1 MMQKETAILY
11 SSLSVEQK
19 KEILTNLDKH
29 KKMQIG
35 FYSPVY
41 SIIINN
47 EKYDYRFRS
56 KLNKDKKE
64 ITIIFS
70 SNEKYHKPYSK
81 GNIIN
86 FYDNELKKTLKIYK
100 KLVEEELDAQ
110 INFNLSNE
118 QKELLSEGHDVTLE
132 VTNVHSK
139 NTGNKTK
146 SSFLMS
152 KKELK
157 SFVADYSFFLG
168 KTSLLIREIKEVK
181 KSNNNILNLTR

>member
-47 EKYDYRFRS
+47 QKYDYRFRS

-70 SNEKYHKPYSK
+70 SNEKDHKPYSK

-86 FYDNELKKTLKIYK
+86 FYDNELKKTLKIDK

-139 NTGNKTK
+139 SPENKTK

>member
-1 MMQKETAILY
+1 MQKETAILY
-11 SSLSVEQK
+11 SSLSVEEI

-86 FYDNELKKTLKIYK
+86 FYDNELKKTLKIDK

-110 INFNLSNE
+110 INFNLSN
-118 QKELLSEGHDVTLE
+118 
-132 VTNVHSK
+132 
-139 NTGNKTK
+139 
-146 SSFLMS
+146 

-168 KTSLLIREIKEVK
+168 KTSLLIREIKEEK

>member
-1 MMQKETAILY
+1 MQKETAILY

-47 EKYDYRFRS
+47 QKYDYRFRS

-70 SNEKYHKPYSK
+70 SNEKDHKPYSK

-86 FYDNELKKTLKIYK
+86 FYDNELKKTLKIDK

-139 NTGNKTK
+139 SPENKTK

>member
-1 MMQKETAILY
+1 MCKFL
-11 SSLSVEQK
+11 V
-19 KEILTNLDKH
+19 
-29 KKMQIG
+29 
-35 FYSPVY
+35 
-41 SIIINN
+41 
-47 EKYDYRFRS
+47 
-56 KLNKDKKE
+56 
-64 ITIIFS
+64 
-70 SNEKYHKPYSK
+70 
-81 GNIIN
+81 
-86 FYDNELKKTLKIYK
+86 LKIDK

-139 NTGNKTK
+139 SPENKTK
-146 SSFLMS
+146 SSCLMS